1 MTTDLDQAAQG
12 GTAGARAARLR
23 ARGTLGACGSAH
35 FLHDGFS
42 DVLYV
47 LLPIWAEAFGL
58 SHAQVGALKSLYSA
72 SLASFQ
78 LPAGFLAERWGAR
91 APLVAGTLLAAL
103 AYLLFGVAAGFASLA
118 LFLLLA
124 GLGSGTQHPLSSS
137 MIAAAFKEGRRR
149 AALGAYNFTGDL
161 GKVVFPLLVASA
173 AAAVGWRQAS
183 LALGALGVAAGIAL
197 YLALR
202 HFGAGAAERPG
213 PDAAGAAKARGWM
226 ITDRRG
232 FALLSAVAM
241 VDSAVRT
248 GFLTFLPFLLIG
260 KGATLETV
268 GLALAL
274 TFGGG
279 AFGKLACGILAE
291 RLGIIRSVLATE
303 FLTSAGIIALL
314 FLPLAG
320 ALTLLPLVGLAL
332 NGTSSVLYGT
342 VPEFVGDER
351 QSRAFG
357 LFYTLGLGAGS
368 LAPVLC
374 GLLSD
379 WAGVPATLAAV
390 GALAFATLPLC
401 RLLAPSLAAQGMRPA
416 S

>member
-379 WAGVPATLAAV
+379 WAGVSATLAAV
-390 GALAFATLPLC
+390 GVLAFATLPLC

-416 S
+416 P

>member
-1 MTTDLDQAAQG
+1 MTADLDQASHG
-12 GTAGARAARLR
+12 GRAGDRAARLR

-72 SLASFQ
+72 ALAAFQ

-137 MIAAAFKEGRRR
+137 MIATAFREGRRR

-161 GKVVFPLLVASA
+161 GKVAFPLLVASA

-183 LALGALGVAAGIAL
+183 LAMGALGVAAGIAL

-202 HFGAGAAERPG
+202 HFGAGAAEPPG
-213 PDAAGAAKARGWM
+213 PGAAGAAKARGWM

-260 KGATLETV
+260 KGAALETV

-303 FLTSAGIIALL
+303 FLTGAGIIALL

-342 VPEFVGDER
+342 VPEFVDHQR

-379 WAGVPATLAAV
+379 WAGVSATLATV

-401 RLLAPSLAAQGMRPA
+401 RLLAPSLSAPGVR
-416 S
+416 